1 MRARIS
7 SRDATRNPIFMKL
20 DLRTIP
26 CVWINVDADTEK
38 AAQMESLLDRL
49 GIRNRSRFSGVTGI
63 APHEGVNRG
72 EEHYRNCAESHF
84 GVLQAA
90 LDDDTFPVLVLEDDV
105 DVLGFPDAPIDCPD
119 DTDALYLG
127 TSHGSPDYRATPVSD
142 LLFRIERVYAA
153 HAVLHLTRDYAEA
166 VIADGRRAIYERDE
180 PFDIALAFEVQSRFN
195 VCAMRSP
202 IFYQSDAKNR
212 VNQWEDMTRT
222 PLSPREPTGTGRPP
236 VVP

>member
-1 MRARIS
+1 
-7 SRDATRNPIFMKL
+7 MKL

-49 GIRNRSRFSGVTGI
+49 GIRNRRRFSGVTGI
-63 APHEGVNRG
+63 APHADVNRG

-90 LDDDTFPVLVLEDDV
+90 LDDDTFPVLILEDDV
-105 DVLGFPDAPIDCPD
+105 DVQGFPDAPIECPND
-119 DTDALYLG
+119 ADALYLG

-153 HAVLHLTRDYAEA
+153 HAVVHLTRAYAEA
-166 VIADGRRAIYERDE
+166 VITDGRRSIYDRDE
-180 PFDIALAFEVQSRFN
+180 PFDVALAFETQARFN
-195 VCAMRSP
+195 VHAMRTP
-202 IFYQSDAKNR
+202 IFYQSDAKNL
-212 VNQWEDMTRT
+212 VNQWEQMTRT
-222 PLSPREPTGTGRPP
+222 PLSPREPSETGRPAVIP
-236 VVP
+236 